1 VAALVYRR
9 RLHTINL
16 FVWPCDDTTANGVR
30 RLTRRGYNIVNWCN
44 GGMQFWAVS
53 DLNAAEMQT
62 FSQLVRQADEGQSG
76 RPMDSRSTG
85 NP

>member
-1 VAALVYRR
+1 
-9 RLHTINL
+9 
-16 FVWPCDDTTANGVR
+16 
-30 RLTRRGYNIVNWCN
+30 VNWCN